1 MSARRA
7 LAVFAHPDDVD
18 FGAGATV
25 AQWVREGW
33 DVRYV
38 CATRGQKGAWDA
50 HMDVEEYG
58 ALREA
63 EQRAA
68 AKIVGVDDVTFLDF
82 MDSEVF
88 DDLELRLAVSRVF
101 RRHRPHRLLTLVTGP
116 RPADAVGNHP

>member
-1 MSARRA
+1 MTARRA

-25 AQWVREGW
+25 ARWVREGW

-58 ALREA
+58 GLREA
-63 EQRAA
+63 DQRAA
-68 AKIVGVDDVTFLDF
+68 AKGGGVDDGTFVDF
-82 MDSEVF
+82 MVCQLF
-88 DDLELRLAVSRVF
+88 DNLGLHRAVSRES
-101 RRHRPHRLLTLVTGP
+101 RRHQPHRL
-116 RPADAVGNHP
+116 